1 MFTFSFGSA
10 FAAVPVPGET
20 TATTRNEAIAE
31 AQKDLIEALEKE
43 AKTAIASLADQ
54 YKETAVDADCVIDGS
69 VYAETINQIVAD
81 YTTAITTAAKIV
93 KADSTIQANYAA
105 EIAATPVVV
114 FEYNGKEVAICY
126 NDLAGADL
134 AAMATSTAAA
144 TTQEAYYMVY
154 TWSNALGA
162 MKTYVN
168 GELAKID
175 MSLYADEVIDASVA
189 YPQTWAEKAAEIKA
203 DLADVVADTEV
214 DMTKSASANLK
225 ALQAMYAV
233 IDELVVEDSYKDI
246 YNKEYVT
253 SYKFADKYGLKT
265 SEQLAGEDV
274 ADEVAQA
281 TLKAQLASVLAAEKQ
296 TALVKYQ
303 TKAWDKATY
312 EARLE
317 ALDAYEEV
325 NTLLIE
331 EGKVTST
338 AQFVA
343 SDVAAAR
350 IALYEAAANEA
361 AIVKI
366 QVEKDGSAK
375 YDAAE
380 VDEILADAKV
390 AIYAGEATSANF
402 AGALVGEDLF
412 AWNKEVKLAQAQANL
427 EDALDAEDFYAP
439 EAEKVEAKYQALF
452 DKIEAAANQ
461 KQLNECKIFF
471 DATTI
476 DNEDEVEAKIAKF
489 ANTAKF
495 ETAVEN
501 YLKLYNL
508 QSGAKSYE
516 DAYIDEDVDTA
527 DIVEYLAEAGARTN
541 ADVAALLAEAEAYAQ
556 GVEDNGTKA
565 AAEEAAQAAATEA
578 IKALP
583 TVISLDDKAAVEEAY
598 ALAKKAG
605 MTGNSKLQAA
615 IAAVKTAEEKAIDK
629 MFNALPSKITV
640 ADEAAVD
647 AIVAA
652 VEAYEETSM
661 YASTKDYDAKIA
673 AAEKAVRA
681 AELAAVHAA
690 IAAIEA
696 DDEASVEAA
705 RAAVDAYV
713 AEYTSA
719 VDADRAIDDI
729 QNMDKLTYAEAQV
742 ALAKIEAVEGLK
754 ITAGSSAKKG
764 SITVKWSVV
773 GDTDAV
779 EGYEIWR
786 STKKNSGFKKMFTT
800 TKLTYKNTK
809 NLKKGTRYYF
819 KVRAIAYVGAEKIKS
834 DWSNKAYRIAK

>member
-10 FAAVPVPGET
+10 FAAEQVPGES

-31 AQKDLIEALEKE
+31 AQKDLIEALEAE
-43 AKTAIASLADQ
+43 AKAEIDALADQ
-54 YKETAVDADCVIDGS
+54 YKETVIDADCVIDGS
-69 VYAETINQIVAD
+69 VYAETIKQIVAD
-81 YTTAITTAAKIV
+81 YTAVINTAAKKV
-93 KADSTIQANYAA
+93 KADTTIQANYAA
-105 EIAATPVVV
+105 AIANTAVAAY
-114 FEYNGKEVAICY
+114 EY
-126 NDLAGADL
+126 AGAAVEVKLADL
-134 AAMATSTAAA
+134 GDLGDVATA
-144 TTQEAYYMVY
+144 TTGYYAVY
-154 TWSNALGA
+154 TWSNALDA

-175 MSLYADEVIDASVA
+175 MSLYTEDVIDASAA

-203 DLADVVADTEV
+203 DKAEVVADTVV
-214 DMTKSASANLK
+214 DMSLSAEKNVEALK
-225 ALQAMYAV
+225 AMYAV
-233 IDELVVEDSYKDI
+233 LDDLVEEDSYTDI
-246 YNKEYVT
+246 YGNKYVT
-253 SYKFADKYGLKT
+253 SYKLPGLKT
-265 SEQLAGEDV
+265 ADQLAGEDV
-274 ADEVAQA
+274 SDEVAQA

-296 TALVKYQ
+296 TALVNYQ
-303 TKAWDKATY
+303 TKAWTKAEY

-331 EGKVTST
+331 EGKVTSS

-343 SDVAAAR
+343 SNVAAAR
-350 IALYEAAANEA
+350 IALYEAAADEA
-361 AIVKI
+361 VIAKI

-375 YDAAE
+375 YDAAK
-380 VDEILADAKV
+380 VDEILAKAQV

-402 AGALVGEDLF
+402 SGALVGEDLF
-412 AWNKEVKLAQAQANL
+412 AWNKEVKLAKAKANL
-427 EDALDAEDFYAP
+427 EKALDDEDFYAP

-461 KQLNECKIFF
+461 KQLDECKIFF

-476 DNEDEVEAKIAKF
+476 DNEGEVEGKIKNY
-489 ANTAKF
+489 ANTVKF

-508 QSGAKSYE
+508 QSGAKYYE
-516 DAYIDEDVDTA
+516 DAYIDEDVDTD
-527 DIVEYLAEAGARTN
+527 DIVEYLAEAGARSN
-541 ADVAALLAEAEAYAQ
+541 ADVAALLGEAEAYAQ
-556 GVEDNGTKA
+556 SVEDNGTKA
-565 AAEEAAQAAATEA
+565 AAEEAAQIAATEA

-598 ALAKKAG
+598 KLAKKAG
-605 MTGNSKLQAA
+605 MTGNTKLQAA
-615 IAAVKTAEEKAIDK
+615 IAAVKKAEENAIDK
-629 MFNALPSKITV
+629 MFKALPAKITV

-647 AIVAA
+647 AVVAA
-652 VEAYEETSM
+652 VEAYEETGM
-661 YASTKDYDAKIA
+661 YASTKNYDAQVT

-690 IAAIEA
+690 IAAISV

-705 RAAVDAYV
+705 RAAADAYV

-719 VDADRAIDDI
+719 VDADRAVADI
-729 QNMDKLTYAEAQV
+729 QNMDKLTYAEAAV
-742 ALAKIEAVEGLK
+742 AAAKIEAVEALK

-764 SITVKWSVV
+764 SITVKWTVE
-773 GDTDAV
+773 GETDAV

-800 TKLTYKNTK
+800 TKTSYKNTK

-819 KVRAIAYVGAEKIKS
+819 KVRAIAYVGAEKVKS
-834 DWSNKAYRIAK
+834 DWSNKAYRVAK